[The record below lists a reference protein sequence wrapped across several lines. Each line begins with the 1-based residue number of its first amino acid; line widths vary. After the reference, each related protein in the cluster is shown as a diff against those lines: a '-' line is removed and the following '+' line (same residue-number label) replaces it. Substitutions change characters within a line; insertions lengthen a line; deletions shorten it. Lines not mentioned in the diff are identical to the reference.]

1 MLSDKTLKTDKYLLT
16 SGVISSSKIKLIA
29 FYDQLQR
36 RPADSYHQTHS
47 LHHPSWLQPRNYFNG
62 KQACQQILI
71 CSKSTIEAL
80 EKGMKY
86 VQS

>member
-47 LHHPSWLQPRNYFNG
+47 LHHPS
-62 KQACQQILI
+62 
-71 CSKSTIEAL
+71 
-80 EKGMKY
+80 
-86 VQS
+86 